1 MKKQYFKILI
11 LSSLLLACSAGSKLV
26 HSSPKQQSKVSLKAR
41 EYFLKGV
48 FLQSEER
55 FSEALVQ
62 FHKALIFDTT
72 SATIHNSLA
81 ENYIKLS
88 EVEPAIYHLNKAK
101 KLNPNNIES
110 YRLLG
115 EIYLRQRKDHQAI
128 EAYKTIL
135 KLDPFDDTARNFLF
149 FLYERTKQPVEK
161 AKLYENMLG
170 LYGKNKTILMYIA
183 EVYEKQKDFPKAL
196 QYTNMILDIDSTD
209 AESHYYKA
217 RLLEALKKRKE
228 AINSYETA
236 LKYAP
241 ADKDII
247 ENLAFLYRTTNQYQ
261 KVIDIYTP
269 LLAKDEK
276 NIIARLSMAESF
288 YFLKKTDKTKE
299 LLTPIENNK
308 VNPWGVYDLLGRV
321 ALEEKDYP
329 AAIRYFNKVI
339 EKNRNN
345 RFGWLFLG
353 FTYSDMGDLV
363 NAEKTF
369 KKAVTYLQK
378 DAALWSWLG
387 ITLQRQEKFA
397 EAIEPFQ
404 KALVRDPR
412 NINALSSLPVVLE
425 ELDMFAQSDSV
436 YEKGLKLLPNNALL
450 LNNYAYSLSERGLR
464 LEVSLEMSRKS
475 LELAPENSSYL
486 DTIGWILF
494 KLHKYEEARDYILQ
508 SIRLRP
514 NSPIVLDHLG
524 DVYYKLGDYSNARK
538 NWEKAIELKPD
549 NPTVKE
555 KIANL

>member
-1 MKKQYFKILI
+1 MKKQYFIILI
-11 LSSLLLACSAGSKLV
+11 LSSLFFACSAGSKLV
-26 HSSPKQQSKVSLKAR
+26 HPSPKQQSNVSLKAR

-88 EVEPAIYHLNKAK
+88 ELDPAIYHLNKAK

-128 EAYKTIL
+128 EAYKIIL
-135 KLDPFDDTARNFLF
+135 RLDPFDDTARNFLF

-183 EVYEKQKDFPKAL
+183 EVYEKQKDFSKAL

-217 RLLEALKKRKE
+217 RLLEALNKRKE
-228 AINSYETA
+228 AISSYETA

-261 KVIDIYTP
+261 KVIDIYSP
-269 LLAKDEK
+269 LLAKDKK
-276 NIIARLSMAESF
+276 NIIARLSMAESY
-288 YFLKKTDKTKE
+288 YFLKKPNKTKE
-299 LLTPIENNK
+299 LLTPIENNQ

-321 ALEEKDYP
+321 ELESKNYP

-353 FTYSDMGDLV
+353 FTYSDMRDLV

-387 ITLQRQEKFA
+387 ITLQRQEKYA

-464 LEVSLEMSRKS
+464 LEESLKMSEKS
-475 LELAPENSSYL
+475 LELAPDNSSYL

-524 DVYYKLGDYSNARK
+524 DVYFKLGDNANARK
-538 NWEKAIELKPD
+538 YWEKAIELKPD